1 MGTHGNCVACR
12 QYFGFFSF
20 GLDSQT
26 NRCGSCEPKLGTC
39 KRCDQYFSG
48 GVVDSETHRCPSC
61 ERTLRLI
68 KKINEGELP
77 TVHPDPEWH
86 LDSDETCY
94 LDTKAQH
101 EKNGN
106 GQLVATNKRL
116 LFLSEHGGMEL
127 SWKRVMRISIILP
140 EQTNVGPPE
149 LAAYQRYQNARAAQM
164 QARLADPAAK
174 LKAIADRKSVV

>member
-1 MGTHGNCVACR
+1 MQRVTIPYKGATLFECDLENTPPRRNDMGTHGNCVACR

-77 TVHPDPEWH
+77 
-86 LDSDETCY
+86 
-94 LDTKAQH
+94 
-101 EKNGN
+101 
-106 GQLVATNKRL
+106 
-116 LFLSEHGGMEL
+116 
-127 SWKRVMRISIILP
+127 
-140 EQTNVGPPE
+140 
-149 LAAYQRYQNARAAQM
+149 
-164 QARLADPAAK
+164 
-174 LKAIADRKSVV
+174 